1 MKHQCR
7 ICGNEY
13 DYCHSCAIT
22 KNVFKNAGYCGEN
35 CYHISMILQ
44 KYGSKV
50 ITATEAMEELKLYNI
65 DMASLR
71 PGVDKC
77 YQNVVKEA
85 EPKRETKIIEE
96 VVPQEDVEVVIN
108 KDEDMTIS

>member
-1 MKHQCR
+1 MKHECR

-22 KNVFKNAGYCGEN
+22 KNVFKNAGYCGED
-35 CYHISMILQ
+35 CYQISMILQ
-44 KYGSKV
+44 RYNGKV
-50 ITATEAMEELKLYNI
+50 MQAAEAMRELEQYDINNVSLKPSVKKHYNNI
-65 DMASLR
+65 
-71 PGVDKC
+71 VDEISA
-77 YQNVVKEA
+77 QV
-85 EPKRETKIIEE
+85 IEE

>member
-7 ICGNEY
+7 ICVNEY

-44 KYGSKV
+44 RYNGKV
-50 ITATEAMEELKLYNI
+50 MTAIDAMQTLKQYDIGNVTLKPSVERHYNSI
-65 DMASLR
+65 
-71 PGVDKC
+71 VDEINA
-77 YQNVVKEA
+77 QV
-85 EPKRETKIIEE
+85 IEE

>member
-22 KNVFKNAGYCGEN
+22 KNVFKNAGYCGED

-44 KYGSKV
+44 KYNGKV
-50 ITATEAMEELKLYNI
+50 MTAAEAMQELKQYDIDNVSLKLSVERHYNNI
-65 DMASLR
+65 
-71 PGVDKC
+71 VDEINA
-77 YQNVVKEA
+77 QV
-85 EPKRETKIIEE
+85 IEE

>member
-22 KNVFKNAGYCGEN
+22 KNVFKNAGYCGED
-35 CYHISMILQ
+35 CYRISMILQ
-44 KYGSKV
+44 RYSGKV
-50 ITATEAMEELKLYNI
+50 MTAAEAMQELKQYDIDNVPLKPSVEKHYNNI
-65 DMASLR
+65 
-71 PGVDKC
+71 VDEINA
-77 YQNVVKEA
+77 Q
-85 EPKRETKIIEE
+85 IIEE

-108 KDEDMTIS
+108 EDEDMTIS

>member
-1 MKHQCR
+1 MKHKCR

-44 KYGSKV
+44 RYNGRV
-50 ITATEAMEELKLYNI
+50 MTAIEAMRELKQHDIDNI
-65 DMASLR
+65 SLR
-71 PGVDKC
+71 PSVERHYNNIVDEINA
-77 YQNVVKEA
+77 QV
-85 EPKRETKIIEE
+85 IEE

-108 KDEDMTIS
+108 ENEDMTIS